1 MMEEIHKIE
10 GVFAMRMFL
19 PAFNY
24 VCMLILSVITATFV
38 YTMLFAPPESRFSY
52 VEVTSLFILIAY
64 VLFATPISK
73 WFYTVI
79 LRSFD
84 AVIYWFILSGRGWF
98 VRRSH
103 YGLIMVLSSLLA
115 TKFIY
120 LAFARPLFIGYLI
133 PPF

>member
-1 MMEEIHKIE
+1 
-10 GVFAMRMFL
+10 MRMFL

-24 VCMLILSVITATFV
+24 VCMLMLSVITSTFV
-38 YTMLFAPPESRFSY
+38 YIMLFASTESGFSY

-64 VLFATPISK
+64 VLFAAPIQMV
-73 WFYTVI
+73 YTVI

-98 VRRSH
+98 VRRLL

-133 PPF
+133 PSF